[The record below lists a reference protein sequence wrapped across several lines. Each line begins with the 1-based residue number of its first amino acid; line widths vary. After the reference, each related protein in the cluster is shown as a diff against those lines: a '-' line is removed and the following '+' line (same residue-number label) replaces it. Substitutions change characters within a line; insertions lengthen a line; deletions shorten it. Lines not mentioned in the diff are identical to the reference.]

1 MLTHQYPVHTV
12 KQNMIVDIFN
22 DKLPNPRKNQLCNEL
37 VNKYVGR
44 AGESA
49 EKENFLITIVRKP
62 IFFTENMLQPIVYP
76 VLPSFANFPEPQNS
90 LRPYSTELLH
100 PSGWFL

>member
-12 KQNMIVDIFN
+12 EQNMIVDIFN
-22 DKLPNPRKNQLCNEL
+22 DKLPNQLCNEL

-49 EKENFLITIVRKP
+49 EKENFLITIV
-62 IFFTENMLQPIVYP
+62 
-76 VLPSFANFPEPQNS
+76 
-90 LRPYSTELLH
+90 
-100 PSGWFL
+100 

>member
-1 MLTHQYPVHTV
+1 MLTHQYPVHT
-12 KQNMIVDIFN
+12 VDIFN

-49 EKENFLITIVRKP
+49 EKENFLITIV
-62 IFFTENMLQPIVYP
+62 
-76 VLPSFANFPEPQNS
+76 
-90 LRPYSTELLH
+90 
-100 PSGWFL
+100 

>member
-12 KQNMIVDIFN
+12 EQNMIVDIFN

-49 EKENFLITIVRKP
+49 EKENFLITIVRIS
-62 IFFTENMLQPIVYP
+62 IF
-76 VLPSFANFPEPQNS
+76 
-90 LRPYSTELLH
+90 LRKTCCSP
-100 PSGWFL
+100 